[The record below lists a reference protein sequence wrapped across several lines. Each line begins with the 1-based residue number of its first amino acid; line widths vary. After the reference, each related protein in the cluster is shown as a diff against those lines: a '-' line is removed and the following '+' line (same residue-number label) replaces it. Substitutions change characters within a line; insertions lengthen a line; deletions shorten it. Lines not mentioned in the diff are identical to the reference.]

1 MFSNLP
7 SEGNYLKTGCKK
19 LVLVFVYD
27 NQGLIEKNNLVA
39 GNVNTPG
46 SRYILGYYTFYRLL
60 TFRSK
65 LDINL
70 FWGGFYCNI
79 SYCNTLKM
87 KKDLLLFVLL
97 SFCIT
102 LIN

>member
-7 SEGNYLKTGCKK
+7 FYGNCLKTGCKK
-19 LVLVFVYD
+19 LVLVFAYD

-39 GNVNTPG
+39 GNVNMPA
-46 SRYILGYYTFYRLL
+46 SRYILGYYTLYRLL

-70 FWGGFYCNI
+70 RLGFFI
-79 SYCNTLKM
+79 AIL
-87 KKDLLLFVLL
+87 V
-97 SFCIT
+97 IA
-102 LIN
+102 IH